1 MNYKTPPLS
10 PINLNKLNLNTP
22 SPKKYIEI
30 PNAPDRVRR
39 LKIKEKNIEE
49 NDFILDIDKFNITID
64 NYTLKVHIDL
74 IILNKVLD
82 FIYNSNTYQVND
94 INNVLNKVV
103 IDYTEKN
110 YFLLNICDKNNNSK
124 YYQLKFID
132 INDTCKFKLIYEKIN

>member
-22 SPKKYIEI
+22 SPKKNIEI

-49 NDFILDIDKFNITID
+49 NNFILDIDKFNITID
-64 NYTLKVHIDL
+64 NYSLKIHIDL
-74 IILNKVLD
+74 IILNKVLN
-82 FIYNSNTYQVND
+82 FIYNSKTYQVND
-94 INNVLNKVV
+94 INNILNKVI
-103 IDYTEKN
+103 IDYTENN
-110 YFLLNICDKNNNSK
+110 YFLLNIFDKNNNSK